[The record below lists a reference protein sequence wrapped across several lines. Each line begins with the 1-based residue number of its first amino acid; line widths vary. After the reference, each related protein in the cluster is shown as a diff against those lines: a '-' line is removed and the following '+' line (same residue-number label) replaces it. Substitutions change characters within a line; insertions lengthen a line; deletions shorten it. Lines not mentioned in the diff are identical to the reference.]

1 MRKLFGLLLCLTLAW
16 GAAAQDLVPLSYFL
30 PDTCNYDKHIPT
42 PSSVL
47 GFEVGEFQI
56 TPEQGVAYVKALA
69 AASDRVLLRQY
80 GWTHERRPLYLLI
93 ISTEE
98 NIRNI
103 DRIKAE
109 HDLLS
114 DPSADG
120 KTSGPVFNWFGNSI
134 HGNETSGFNAS
145 LLLAYHLA
153 AARTPYTQKVL
164 ESNIVLI
171 DPMINPDGI
180 GRFTEWVNSHR
191 SAVANPDSQ
200 ELEHTET
207 WPGGRSNHYWFDL
220 NRDWINQTQPESR
233 SRAVAMHEWK
243 PNVYT
248 CAHEQGSDANY
259 HFSPGEPTRWHPL
272 ITEDCRE
279 FIRRLA
285 RDYYVPAFDRQGL
298 MYFSGEIFDDYFPG
312 RGREYLDFYGGIA
325 LLWEEQSS
333 RGFLRQTA
341 NGMLS
346 FPMTIHN
353 QLTTELATLQ
363 GATDMREELLEY
375 QKRFYRTTSKEGSGY
390 YVFGTSGDAVS
401 AYRLAELVSRN
412 GVDIY
417 RLGKKLT
424 AGGRTFVPDSAF
436 VVPVRQ
442 AHHRMVEII
451 FEVREQYA
459 DSLSYDITGWTLPM
473 SFNLPCV
480 KVDAATQG
488 EKFHYSQPQPAGSF
502 NRASYAYAFEWSG
515 FYAPRALYR
524 LLSAGVFAKVAQ
536 DGFQAD
542 GKAYAPGTVVV
553 PLGPAYQTVP
563 QDEIHALMERIAK
576 EDGVDVHAL
585 ASGYTAG
592 HNVGSGTLAPARLPR
607 VAVIGGPEAASVAV
621 GGLWHLM
628 DQHYK
633 MPLSILP
640 SDGMGGVNL
649 DRYNVLFVTSAHGSM
664 SASNIA
670 KIRSWVER
678 GGTLVTL
685 EQGVNFL
692 RRLGLDALA
701 TKSVPLDT
709 DIPYGKL
716 SVASRARSINGV
728 IVEAGVDRTHP
739 MGWGYLEDKLPVF
752 KNNTL
757 ILEPLPNKLRTPLI
771 HSDPVLLSGNL
782 LPRLQEMLAGTPV
795 TVLTALGRGRVIS
808 LTIDPNF
815 RAIWYG
821 TGKLTANAMFWPELI
836 SSASMR

>member
-1 MRKLFGLLLCLTLAW
+1 
-16 GAAAQDLVPLSYFL
+16 
-30 PDTCNYDKHIPT
+30 
-42 PSSVL
+42 
-47 GFEVGEFQI
+47 
-56 TPEQGVAYVKALA
+56 
-69 AASDRVLLRQY
+69 
-80 GWTHERRPLYLLI
+80 
-93 ISTEE
+93 
-98 NIRNI
+98 
-103 DRIKAE
+103 
-109 HDLLS
+109 
-114 DPSADG
+114 
-120 KTSGPVFNWFGNSI
+120 
-134 HGNETSGFNAS
+134 
-145 LLLAYHLA
+145 
-153 AARTPYTQKVL
+153 
-164 ESNIVLI
+164 
-171 DPMINPDGI
+171 
-180 GRFTEWVNSHR
+180 
-191 SAVANPDSQ
+191 
-200 ELEHTET
+200 
-207 WPGGRSNHYWFDL
+207 
-220 NRDWINQTQPESR
+220 
-233 SRAVAMHEWK
+233 
-243 PNVYT
+243 
-248 CAHEQGSDANY
+248 
-259 HFSPGEPTRWHPL
+259 
-272 ITEDCRE
+272 
-279 FIRRLA
+279 
-285 RDYYVPAFDRQGL
+285 
-298 MYFSGEIFDDYFPG
+298 
-312 RGREYLDFYGGIA
+312 
-325 LLWEEQSS
+325 
-333 RGFLRQTA
+333 
-341 NGMLS
+341 
-346 FPMTIHN
+346 
-353 QLTTELATLQ
+353 
-363 GATDMREELLEY
+363 MREELLEY

-451 FEVREQYA
+451 FEVREQYS

-488 EKFHYSQPQPAGSF
+488 EKFHYSESQPAGSF
-502 NRASYAYAFEWSG
+502 DRASYAYAFEWTG

-553 PLGPAYQTVP
+553 PLGPAYQSVP

-576 EDGVDVHAL
+576 EDGVDVRAL

-592 HNVGSGTLAPARLPR
+592 HNVGSGTLATVRLPR

-649 DRYNVLFVTSAHGSM
+649 DRYNVLFVTSGHGSM
-664 SASNIA
+664 SASNVA